1 MLDVSSDEITSDSLP
16 RVLVLL
22 AAPLIVQNLVQVA
35 QLVVD
40 TFWVGRISQDA
51 VSAVGLTYPV
61 TALLMAAGVLGPTIG
76 TQVIVSQR
84 TGSDDVTG
92 ARRIA
97 IHGIALGVGFG
108 TIIAGLTLLVPG
120 RIVDV
125 LNASGNVARLATIY
139 LSTYA
144 LCFPFVG
151 LSDTIEGGFLGW
163 GDSRAALYLNV
174 IAVVVNIGLD
184 PFLIFGI
191 GPFPALGI
199 KGAALATVIG
209 YGTGAVFATAMVLG
223 FRDTFNLTRDAID
236 FSLREF
242 YELLDVGL
250 PTTGQRLAQ
259 DVVRVVIVWIV
270 ATAGGGPALA
280 AYMIGARVASI
291 SFIPATGLQQAATS
305 IVGQNL
311 GADQSDRARRT
322 TWVGVALAGGVLTVI
337 GGIQWLIPVPLTELF
352 VPDIGPEALELT
364 VLYLKIL
371 AIGYW
376 AIGASYLIRG
386 GFNGARRT
394 RTSMV
399 MSMLQYWAVRL
410 PIAAGGVFLLEFGVE
425 AVFWAVTLSNI
436 AAAVGGGI
444 YYWYS
449 TSQGMFRQA
458 AKEATSDAAAD

>member
-1 MLDVSSDEITSDSLP
+1 MY
-16 RVLVLL
+16 
-22 AAPLIVQNLVQVA
+22 AASAGPPP
-35 QLVVD
+35 
-40 TFWVGRISQDA
+40 A
-51 VSAVGLTYPV
+51 V
-61 TALLMAAGVLGPTIG
+61 
-76 TQVIVSQR
+76 
-84 TGSDDVTG
+84 
-92 ARRIA
+92 
-97 IHGIALGVGFG
+97 
-108 TIIAGLTLLVPG
+108 
-120 RIVDV
+120 
-125 LNASGNVARLATIY
+125 ATIQ
-139 LSTYA
+139 
-144 LCFPFVG
+144 
-151 LSDTIEGGFLGW
+151 TI
-163 GDSRAALYLNV
+163 
-174 IAVVVNIGLD
+174 
-184 PFLIFGI
+184 
-191 GPFPALGI
+191 
-199 KGAALATVIG
+199 T
-209 YGTGAVFATAMVLG
+209 
-223 FRDTFNLTRDAID
+223 
-236 FSLREF
+236 
-242 YELLDVGL
+242 
-250 PTTGQRLAQ
+250 
-259 DVVRVVIVWIV
+259 
-270 ATAGGGPALA
+270 TAGGGPALA

-322 TWVGVALAGGVLTVI
+322 TWVGVAMAGGVLTII

-371 AIGYW
+371 AVGYW

-410 PIAAGGVFLLEFGVE
+410 PIAAGGVFLLGFGVE